1 MLVPFGSWILLKLS
15 KKKKIYTLKNC
26 FHTDLKIRTSV
37 TRYSQ
42 GFT

>member
-1 MLVPFGSWILLKLS
+1 MLAPFGSWILLKLS
-15 KKKKIYTLKNC
+15 KKKIYTLKNC
-26 FHTDLKIRTSV
+26 FHADLKIRTSV